1 MRDAITGNAPGRPR
15 HGLLPQ
21 MSGLIRVHWPVL
33 SRRLLI
39 TAGAFFA
46 AFVVVAVFVDLGAFG
61 RLNLR
66 MTHYLQGRGS
76 AGQDIGLGIFS
87 YLGSIEVTLL
97 VAALIGIALF
107 RGLRL
112 LAVLPMAFVLAGSLL
127 ELIGKQLI
135 TSPAPGKAFQRFPD
149 FLPGL
154 AHKFGHYSFPSGHVL
169 RATMAYGL
177 VLYLAERW
185 ELFGR
190 DSSRLSPVLVLLV
203 FFVGYGVVY
212 LGWHWLSDA
221 LGGFL
226 LGLTLLFA
234 LIAYLERKR
243 TVNPGH
249 QLD

>member
-1 MRDAITGNAPGRPR
+1 MRDAVAGNPPGRPR

-21 MSGLIRVHWPVL
+21 VSALIRPHWPVL

-39 TAGAFFA
+39 TAGVFFA
-46 AFVVVAVFVDLGAFG
+46 AFVVVALLVDLGAFG

-76 AGQDIGLGIFS
+76 TGQNIGLGIFS
-87 YLGSIEVTLL
+87 YLGSIEVTL
-97 VAALIGIALF
+97 VIAALLGVALF

-112 LAVLPMAFVLAGSLL
+112 LAVLPVVFILAGSLL
-127 ELIGKQLI
+127 ELIGKQVI
-135 TSPAPGKAFQRFPD
+135 TSPAPGRAFQRFPD
-149 FLPGL
+149 ILPALG
-154 AHKFGHYSFPSGHVL
+154 HKFGHYSFPSGHVV
-169 RATMAYGL
+169 RATIAYGL
-177 VLYLAERW
+177 ALYLAERW

-190 DSSRLSPVLVLLV
+190 DSSRLSPVLVLV
-203 FFVGYGVVY
+203 IFFVGYGVVY

-221 LGGFL
+221 IGGLL
-226 LGLTLLFA
+226 LGLALLFA

>member
-1 MRDAITGNAPGRPR
+1 VPA
-15 HGLLPQ
+15 
-21 MSGLIRVHWPVL
+21 LIRLQWPVL

-46 AFVVVAVFVDLGAFG
+46 AFVVVSLLVDLGAFD

-76 AGQDIGLGIFS
+76 NGQDIGLGVFS

-112 LAVLPMAFVLAGSLL
+112 LAVLPVAFVLAGSLL
-127 ELIGKQLI
+127 ELIGKQVI

-154 AHKFGHYSFPSGHVL
+154 AHKLGHYSFPSGHVL
-169 RATMAYGL
+169 RATMTYGL
-177 VLYLAERW
+177 VLYLSERW

-190 DSSRLSPVLVLLV
+190 DSSRLSPVLVLVV

-221 LGGFL
+221 LGGLL

>member
-1 MRDAITGNAPGRPR
+1 
-15 HGLLPQ
+15 
-21 MSGLIRVHWPVL
+21 MSALIRPHWPLL

-39 TAGAFFA
+39 TAGVFFA
-46 AFVVVAVFVDLGAFG
+46 AFVLVALFVQFGAFS
-61 RLNLR
+61 RLDLR

-76 AGQDIGLGIFS
+76 TGQNIGLGIFA
-87 YLGSIEVTLL
+87 YLGSIEFTLV
-97 VAALIGIALF
+97 VAALLGVALF

-112 LAVLPMAFVLAGSLL
+112 LAVLPVAFILAGSVLEIVGKLL
-127 ELIGKQLI
+127 IV
-135 TSPAPGKAFQRFPD
+135 SPAPGKAFQRFPD
-149 FLPGL
+149 FLPSL
-154 AHKFGHYSFPSGHVL
+154 VHKGGHYAFPSGHVL
-169 RATMAYGL
+169 RATIAYGL

-190 DSSRLSPVLVLLV
+190 DSSRLSPVLVLV
-203 FFVGYGVVY
+203 IFFVGYAVVY

-221 LGGFL
+221 VGGLL

-249 QLD
+249 LLD